1 MSSFEGTN
9 LLGDDYK
16 DYVRDQI
23 IQRQYRLG
31 KNKKTSKDIDWIN
44 GKTAYF
50 RVASSVDI
58 RNTST
63 KVGEYEDQ
71 GTPNRPNTT
80 STQDTTG
87 AASGMIP
94 SGTSEAEIQAVLEQ
108 INLPR
113 NDDDSSNTASAPPK
127 SKNTILVE
135 VPHLIDGVPVGDARR
150 QLLGLSEDFMG
161 NNLAK
166 FLVLHGG
173 SEKALNDSLQKRYGV
188 TDTYSNFSSNM
199 SAYGFKN
206 KDWGF
211 VGMPGVKGVDI
222 KSRNMGSLREASI
235 SLRINSAEQLALIDT
250 LYFRLGYSIFLEWG
264 NSSHYD
270 NEGNYK
276 KGAEIDY
283 SLLFDFLDPT
293 NEIKKNPLEFLDLI
307 ENAREKS
314 NGNYDALLGKVKN
327 FTWEFDPSG
336 FYTATL
342 EVISWGDIVESL
354 KIDGWYADVK
364 SREQLEADNAT
375 GQEFQ
380 TISRDNKSALNKF
393 IHEASLPSNTE
404 NMGTNPLPGAFFVRF
419 DNYLPTKNTLVA
431 ESAKQKTILG
441 LNIPFYKERYEA
453 SDFADL
459 SPVLSYDRSITNSAG
474 KIISGWGLFG
484 PEATPY
490 YYIRFGDLLDFIKSK
505 LSLFTGADLEV
516 PMIEIN
522 TDPDKNYCFN
532 PGTNV
537 SADPSKV
544 MIRRNPPGLITYTEG
559 FWKSVW
565 NSIGIGGDLK
575 IAKTAVVYN
584 HPIFQGKMSGIHG
597 TYDVTLEEFDTEF
610 NGQLAGNIMNI
621 YLEKEF
627 LYSTADSL
635 RDSTTG
641 KLPLYKFI
649 KEICTAIND
658 SLGGVNQLDVRIKND
673 QTLEIY
679 DQVPLYGTKAYFYG
693 PGYKYPAT
701 LNLYGLPG
709 QSNTEVQEDFS
720 SKTVSSTAGSFVTNF
735 GIKTEITNA
744 LASTIAIGA
753 QANNKVVGEDAT
765 AFSKWSFGLV
775 DRIYPEKVDS
785 RAKASTVEVDYE
797 KEELEGLTR
806 KMLLL
811 YGDYQFQYLT
821 NDDNFWKNL
830 GKVVSTRQV
839 DPYSVYAFPRI
850 NPSLFSSYVQLQ
862 KDYFTAYFKFQSR
875 LSQEPSN
882 QIGMIPIN
890 LNLEMDGMS
899 GIRIY
904 DQLHVDT
911 SFLPSYYSDTLIQ
924 IIKGVSH
931 KFNGNRWITSIDT
944 IAQPKVLFTE
954 FNPNIPNSPEDSSDG
969 TNPPDESG
977 TTPENESGTTPENVE
992 VETAQL
998 PNALGYAQP
1007 LSQLFTRD
1015 YISNGGD
1022 KHGSGAYGA
1031 SRGTTRKHIGVDL
1044 FTNPGDTL
1052 FAAITGIAKAT
1063 GPYTNP
1069 EPKQIP
1075 INIGVKI
1082 IGTDEFAGM
1091 TVYGFYTKAL
1101 PGILGKKVTAGQPI
1115 ATAIDMTGPYPG
1127 ITNHVH
1133 FQIGK
1138 ASGGNVDSEQWLRV
1152 NFTVDVGS
1160 PGNSNIAT
1168 QTPSPPLNS
1177 STKAFQSLV
1186 LDLQK
1191 IFALNDTYGSNG
1203 DPLLKPYKGFTVL
1216 NNDDEKG
1223 ALSELQVWL
1232 SRIEQ
1237 IATIQQ
1243 LDSDDF
1249 TAFQEQFN
1257 EVSRIL
1263 QGNAGYL
1270 LSDKVTFSPP
1280 SSPNWKVKID
1290 TDF

>member
-71 GTPNRPNTT
+71 GTPNRPDTT
-80 STQDTTG
+80 AVQDTTG
-87 AASGMIP
+87 VASGTIP
-94 SGTSEAEIQAVLEQ
+94 SGTGEAEIQAVLEQ
-108 INLPR
+108 INPSR
-113 NDDDSSNTASAPPK
+113 DNDDSSNTASAPPK

-211 VGMPGVKGVDI
+211 VGMPGVTGVDI

-293 NEIKKNPLEFLDLI
+293 NEIKKNPLEFLTLI

-380 TISRDNKSALNKF
+380 TITRDNKSALNKF
-393 IHEASLPSNTE
+393 IHEASLPSNVE
-404 NMGTNPLPGAFFVRF
+404 ELGNLPAPLSPYKYLLRF
-419 DNYLPTKNTLVA
+419 DKYTPTKNTLVA
-431 ESAKQKTILG
+431 QSVKQKTILG
-441 LNIPFYKERYEA
+441 INIPSYKEKVEA
-453 SDFADL
+453 SDVLEL
-459 SPVLSYDRSITNSAG
+459 SAVLNYDRGKTNSAG

-490 YYIRFGDLLDFIKSK
+490 YYIRFGDLLDFIKEK
-505 LSLFTGADLEV
+505 LSLFTGADLEI
-516 PMIEIN
+516 PMIDIN
-522 TDPDKNYCFN
+522 TDPEKNYCFN
-532 PGTNV
+532 PGTNI

-559 FWKSVW
+559 FWKSIW
-565 NSIGIGGDLK
+565 NSIGIGGDTK
-575 IAKTAVVYN
+575 SFKAGRVYN
-584 HPIFQGKMSGIHG
+584 HPIFQGKMSSVFASV
-597 TYDVTLEEFDTEF
+597 DVNLEEFDTEF

-627 LYSTADSL
+627 LYSTADGL

-679 DQVPLYGTKAYFYG
+679 DQVPLYGTKAYYYG

-753 QANNKVVGEDAT
+753 QANGKVVGEDAT
-765 AFSKWSFGLV
+765 TFSKWSFGLV

-785 RAKASTVEVDYE
+785 RAKDNEVEVDYE

-821 NDDNFWKNL
+821 NDDGFWKNL
-830 GKVVSTRQV
+830 GKNLATDQV
-839 DPYSVYAFPRI
+839 DDYTVYAFPRI
-850 NPSLFSSYVQLQ
+850 NPSQFSSYVQLQ

-875 LSQEPSN
+875 LSSNPNN

-954 FNPNIPNSPEDSSDG
+954 FNPNISHSPEDSGDG
-969 TNPPDESG
+969 TNPPD
-977 TTPENESGTTPENVE
+977 ESGTTPENVE

-998 PNALGYAQP
+998 PNELGYAQP

-1015 YISNGGD
+1015 YISGGED
-1022 KHGSGAYGA
+1022 DYGSGAYGS
-1031 SRGTTRKHIGVDL
+1031 SRGHTRNHLGVDL

-1063 GPYTNP
+1063 APYT
-1069 EPKQIP
+1069 EPSAKQNP
-1075 INIGVKI
+1075 INKGVKI

-1101 PGILGKKVTAGQPI
+1101 PGILGQKVTAGQPI
-1115 ATAIDMTGPYPG
+1115 ATALNMTGPYPG

-1138 ASGGNVDSEQWLRV
+1138 ASGGNVDSEQWLRD
-1152 NFTVDVGS
+1152 NFIVDVGS
-1160 PGNSNIAT
+1160 PGNSNIAA
-1168 QTPSPPLNS
+1168 QTPSPLPNP

-1203 DPLLKPYKGFTVL
+1203 DPLLKPYTGII
-1216 NNDDEKG
+1216 NDDEEG
-1223 ALSELQVWL
+1223 ALSELLVWI
-1232 SRIEQ
+1232 SRVEQ
-1237 IATIQQ
+1237 TATIQQ
-1243 LDSDDF
+1243 LDQDDY
-1249 TAFQEQFN
+1249 TAFQEQFTK
-1257 EVSRIL
+1257 VSRIL
-1263 QGNAGYL
+1263 QGNAGSI
-1270 LSDKVTFSPP
+1270 LSDKVVFSPP
-1280 SSPNWKVKID
+1280 SSPNWKVTID

>member
-16 DYVRDQI
+16 LYVRDQI
-23 IQRQYRLG
+23 IQRQTRLG
-31 KNKKTSKDIDWIN
+31 KSQKTANDIDWIN
-44 GKTAYF
+44 SKTAYF
-50 RVASSVDI
+50 RCASSVDI

-87 AASGMIP
+87 VASGMIP

-108 INLPR
+108 ITPSSG
-113 NDDDSSNTASAPPK
+113 DDSSNTASTPPK
-127 SKNTILVE
+127 SKNTIVLE
-135 VPHLIDGVPVGDARR
+135 VPHLIDSVPVGDARR

-188 TDTYSNFSSNM
+188 IDTYSDFNSSNM

-211 VGMPGVKGVDI
+211 VGMPGITGVDI

-283 SLLFDFLDPT
+283 SLLFDFLEPT

-327 FTWEFDPSG
+327 FTWEFDPAG

-364 SREQLEADNAT
+364 SREQLEADDST
-375 GQEFQ
+375 GEEFQ

-393 IHEASLPSNTE
+393 IHEASLPPNTE
-404 NMGTNPLPGAFFVRF
+404 NMGSLPAPGAFFVSF
-419 DNYLPTKNTLVA
+419 DSYLPTKNTLVA
-431 ESAKQKTILG
+431 AGSKQKTILG

-459 SPVLSYDRSITNSAG
+459 SPVLSYDRSKTNSAG

-490 YYIRFGDLLDFIKSK
+490 YYIRFGDLLDFIKEK
-505 LSLFTGADLEV
+505 LSLFTGADLEIA
-516 PMIEIN
+516 MIEIN

-544 MIRRNPPGLITYTEG
+544 MIRRNPPGLLRYTEG
-559 FWKSVW
+559 FWKSIW
-565 NSIGIGGDLK
+565 NAVGLFGDLK
-575 IAKTAVVYN
+575 FQKTGVVYN
-584 HPIFQGKMSGIHG
+584 HSIFEGKMSGIHG
-597 TYDVTLEEFDTEF
+597 TFDVNLEEFDTKF

-627 LYSTADSL
+627 LYSAADKL

-649 KEICTAIND
+649 KEICTAINN

-679 DQVPLYGTKAYFYG
+679 DQVPLYGTKIDQHY
-693 PGYKYPAT
+693 PGYKYPAELSLYGIPYQNNSEVIGDDNLSTT
-701 LNLYGLPG
+701 LNTRNRG
-709 QSNTEVQEDFS
+709 
-720 SKTVSSTAGSFVTNF
+720 GSFVTNF

-744 LASTIAIGA
+744 MASTIAIGA
-753 QANNKVVGEDAT
+753 QANGKVVGEDAT

-785 RAKASTVEVDYE
+785 RAKDNTVEVDYE
-797 KEELEGLTR
+797 KEEYEGLHR

-821 NDDNFWKNL
+821 NDDGFWKNL
-830 GKVVSTRQV
+830 GKWTTTWCQV
-839 DPYSVYAFPRI
+839 DDYSVYAFPRI

-862 KDYFTAYFKFQSR
+862 KDYFISHFKFKSR
-875 LSQEPSN
+875 RTKEPSN
-882 QIGMIPIN
+882 QIGMIPVN
-890 LNLEMDGMS
+890 LNLEMDGIS

-911 SFLPSYYSDTLIQ
+911 TFLPNYYGDTLIQ

-931 KFNGNRWITSIDT
+931 KFNGNKWITSIDT
-944 IAQPKVLFTE
+944 IAQPKVIFTP
-954 FNPNIPNSPEDSSDG
+954 FNPKIPHTPEDSGNG
-969 TNPPDESG
+969 TNIPG
-977 TTPENESGTTPENVE
+977 ESGTTPENVE

-998 PNALGYAQP
+998 PNGLGYAQP

-1015 YISNGGD
+1015 HLSGGQD
-1022 KHGSGAYGA
+1022 GHGSGAYGA
-1031 SRGTTRKHIGVDL
+1031 SRGSTRNHLGVDM

-1052 FAAITGIAKAT
+1052 FAAIDGIAKAT

-1069 EPKQIP
+1069 SPKQIP

-1082 IGTDEFAGM
+1082 IGTGNFEGM

-1101 PGILGKKVTAGQPI
+1101 PNILGKEVTAGQPI
-1115 ATAIDMTGPYPG
+1115 ARAIDMTGPYPG

-1138 ASGGNVDSEQWLRV
+1138 VSGGNVDSEQWLRD
-1152 NFTVDVGS
+1152 NFVVDEGS
-1160 PGNSNIAT
+1160 PRT
-1168 QTPSPPLNS
+1168 TPNPSSPNP
-1177 STKAFQSLV
+1177 STKAFQTLV
-1186 LDLQK
+1186 LELQK
-1191 IFALNDTYGSNG
+1191 IFARMDEYGKNG
-1203 DPLLKPYKGFTVL
+1203 DPLLDPFKARTG
-1216 NNDDEKG
+1216 DDEKK
-1223 ALSELQVWL
+1223 AYAELIVWL
-1232 SRIEQ
+1232 TRQEIDAIQIEIKGEDRI
-1237 IATIQQ
+1237 
-1243 LDSDDF
+1243 
-1249 TAFQEQFN
+1249 AFQEQFA
-1257 EVSRIL
+1257 EVGRIL
-1263 QGNAGYL
+1263 NSNAGYL
-1270 LSDKVTFSPP
+1270 FSDKVTFSPP
-1280 SSPNWKVKID
+1280 SDPNWKVTIN

>member
-63 KVGEYEDQ
+63 KVGKYEDQ
-71 GTPNRPNTT
+71 GTPNRPDTT
-80 STQDTTG
+80 AVQDTTG
-87 AASGMIP
+87 AASGTIP
-94 SGTSEAEIQAVLEQ
+94 SGTGEAEIQAVLEQ
-108 INLPR
+108 INPSR
-113 NDDDSSNTASAPPK
+113 DNDDSSNTTSAPPK

-135 VPHLIDGVPVGDARR
+135 VPNLIDGVPVGDARR

-211 VGMPGVKGVDI
+211 VGMPGVTGVDI

-293 NEIKKNPLEFLDLI
+293 NEIKKNPLEFLTLI

-380 TISRDNKSALNKF
+380 TITRDNKSALNKF
-393 IHEASLPSNTE
+393 IHEASLPSNVGGMST
-404 NMGTNPLPGAFFVRF
+404 TSLFVRF
-419 DNYLPTKNTLVA
+419 DNYKPTKNTLVA
-431 ESAKQKTILG
+431 ESIKQKTILG
-441 LNIPFYKERYEA
+441 LNIPSYKERVEA
-453 SDFADL
+453 SDFLEL
-459 SPVLSYDRSITNSAG
+459 SAVLNYDRGKTNSAG

-490 YYIRFGDLLDFIKSK
+490 YYIRFGDLLDFIKEK
-505 LSLFTGADLEV
+505 LSLFTGADLEI
-516 PMIEIN
+516 PMIDIN
-522 TDPDKNYCFN
+522 TDPEKNYCFN
-532 PGTNV
+532 PRTNI

-575 IAKTAVVYN
+575 VAKTGVVYN

-597 TYDVTLEEFDTEF
+597 DVDVTLEDFDTEF

-627 LYSTADSL
+627 LYSTADGL

-679 DQVPLYGTKAYFYG
+679 DQVPLYGTKAYYYG

-765 AFSKWSFGLV
+765 TFSKWSFGLV

-785 RAKASTVEVDYE
+785 RAKDNEVEVDYE

-821 NDDNFWKNL
+821 NDDGFWKNL
-830 GKVVSTRQV
+830 GKNLATDQV
-839 DPYSVYAFPRI
+839 DNYTVYAFPRI
-850 NPSLFSSYVQLQ
+850 NPSQFSSYVQLQ

-875 LSQEPSN
+875 LSSNPNN

-954 FNPNIPNSPEDSSDG
+954 FNPNISHSPEDSGDG
-969 TNPPDESG
+969 TNPPD
-977 TTPENESGTTPENVE
+977 ESGTTPENVE

-998 PNALGYAQP
+998 PNELGYAQP

-1015 YISNGGD
+1015 YISGGED
-1022 KHGSGAYGA
+1022 AHGSGAYGA
-1031 SRGTTRKHIGVDL
+1031 SRGTTRNHLGVDL

-1052 FAAITGIAKAT
+1052 FAAITGIARAT
-1063 GPYTNP
+1063 GPYKNP
-1069 EPKQIP
+1069 EPKQKP
-1075 INIGVKI
+1075 INKGVKI

-1115 ATAIDMTGPYPG
+1115 ATAFNMTGPYPG

-1138 ASGGNVDSEQWLRV
+1138 ASGGNVDSEQWLRD
-1152 NFTVDVGS
+1152 NFIVDVGS
-1160 PGNSNIAT
+1160 PGNSNIAA
-1168 QTPSPPLNS
+1168 QTPSPLPNP

-1203 DPLLKPYKGFTVL
+1203 DPLLKPYTGTF
-1216 NNDDEKG
+1216 NDDEEG
-1223 ALSELQVWL
+1223 ALSELLVWI
-1232 SRIEQ
+1232 SRVEQ
-1237 IATIQQ
+1237 TATIQQ
-1243 LDSDDF
+1243 LDTEDKE
-1249 TAFQEQFN
+1249 AFQEQFT

-1263 QGNAGYL
+1263 QGNAGSIF
-1270 LSDKVTFSPP
+1270 SDKVIFSPP
-1280 SSPNWKVKID
+1280 SSPNWKVKIN
-1290 TDF
+1290 TDFGL

>member
-16 DYVRDQI
+16 YYVRDQI
-23 IQRQYRLG
+23 IERQYRLG
-31 KNKKTSKDIDWIN
+31 KNKKTSNDIDWIN
-44 GKTAYF
+44 SKTAYF

-63 KVGEYEDQ
+63 KVGTYEDQ

-108 INLPR
+108 INPSG
-113 NDDDSSNTASAPPK
+113 NDDNSSNTASAPPK
-127 SKNTILVE
+127 SKNTVLVE
-135 VPHLIDGVPVGDARR
+135 VPHLKDFVPVGDARR

-173 SEKALNDSLQKRYGV
+173 SEKALNDSLQKRYGIV
-188 TDTYSNFSSNM
+188 DTYSNFNSSNM

-211 VGMPGVKGVDI
+211 VGMPGITGVDI

-283 SLLFDFLDPT
+283 SLLFDFLEPT
-293 NEIKKNPLEFLDLI
+293 NEIKKNPLEFLGLI
-307 ENAREKS
+307 ENARKES

-327 FTWEFDPSG
+327 FTWEFDPAG

-364 SREQLEADNAT
+364 SREQLEADDST

-404 NMGTNPLPGAFFVRF
+404 NMGSLPVAGAFFVSF
-419 DNYLPTKNTLVA
+419 DKYLPTKNTLVA

-459 SPVLSYDRSITNSAG
+459 SPVLKYDRSKTNSAG

-505 LSLFTGADLEV
+505 LSLFTGADLEIA
-516 PMIEIN
+516 MIEIN

-565 NSIGIGGDLK
+565 NSLGVGGDLK
-575 IAKTAVVYN
+575 TAQTGVVYN

-597 TYDVTLEEFDTEF
+597 TFDVTLEEFDTEF

-658 SLGGVNQLDVRIKND
+658 SLGGVNQLDVRIKDD

-679 DQVPLYGTKAYFYG
+679 DQVPLYGTKAFQFS
-693 PGYKYPAT
+693 PGYKYPAE
-701 LNLYGLPG
+701 LSLYGIPY
-709 QSNTEVQEDFS
+709 QSNGEVLEDFS
-720 SKTVSSTAGSFVTNF
+720 SRTRSSRGGSFVTNF

-765 AFSKWSFGLV
+765 VFSKWNFGLV

-785 RAKASTVEVDYE
+785 RAKDSTVEVDYE

-830 GKVVSTRQV
+830 GKALTTLQV
-839 DPYSVYAFPRI
+839 DDYSVYAFPRI

-862 KDYFTAYFKFQSR
+862 KDYFTAYFKFKSR

-890 LNLEMDGMS
+890 LNLEMDGIS
-899 GIRIY
+899 GLRIY

-911 SFLPSYYSDTLIQ
+911 TFLPDYYNDTLIQ
-924 IIKGVSH
+924 IIKGISH

-944 IAQPKVLFTE
+944 IAQPKVLFTL

-969 TNPPDESG
+969 TNPPD
-977 TTPENESGTTPENVE
+977 ESGTTPENVE

-1015 YISNGGD
+1015 YLSGGND
-1022 KHGSGAYGA
+1022 GHGSGAYGA
-1031 SRGTTRKHIGVDL
+1031 SRGTTRNHIGVDM

-1052 FAAITGIAKAT
+1052 FAAITGIAQAT
-1063 GPYTNP
+1063 GPYKNP

-1091 TVYGFYTKAL
+1091 TVYGFYTKPL
-1101 PGILGKKVTAGQPI
+1101 PGILGKKVTAGEPI

-1138 ASGGNVDSEQWLRV
+1138 ASGGNVDSEQWLRD
-1152 NFTVDVGS
+1152 NFIVDVGS
-1160 PGNSNIAT
+1160 PGTIPNIAS
-1168 QTPSPPLNS
+1168 QNIPNIPNP

-1191 IFALNDTYGSNG
+1191 IFALTDTYGSNG
-1203 DPLLKPYKGFTVL
+1203 SPLLKPYKGTF
-1216 NNDDEKG
+1216 NDDEKG
-1223 ALSELQVWL
+1223 ALGELQVWL
-1232 SRIEQ
+1232 TRVEQ
-1237 IATIQQ
+1237 TTTIQE

-1263 QGNAGYL
+1263 QGNAGSKF
-1270 LSDKVTFSPP
+1270 SDKVIFSPL
-1280 SSPNWKVKID
+1280 SSPNWKVKIN